1 MSQRARI
8 ALFDLDH
15 TLLPI
20 DSDFTWTSFTN
31 AMGWTHPQEVQRQN
45 EAFYADYREG
55 RLDMHAY
62 IIQCNDRQYGDSRI
76 RAPAKD
82 SWARDVLRVK
92 GGVTDYC
99 VIGEIDVQA
108 LRQFQSSH
116 RSPAK
121 PFKPAPDGFEIDFG
135 RKVLAA
141 GVKE

>member
-62 IIQCNDRQYGDSRI
+62 IRFVTQAVRDLTPQQLHAVRERYVREFICAASAG
-76 RAPAKD
+76 PA
-82 SWARDVLRVK
+82 A
-92 GGVTDYC
+92 T
-99 VIGEIDVQA
+99 
-108 LRQFQSSH
+108 
-116 RSPAK
+116 P
-121 PFKPAPDGFEIDFG
+121 P
-135 RKVLAA
+135 
-141 GVKE
+141 